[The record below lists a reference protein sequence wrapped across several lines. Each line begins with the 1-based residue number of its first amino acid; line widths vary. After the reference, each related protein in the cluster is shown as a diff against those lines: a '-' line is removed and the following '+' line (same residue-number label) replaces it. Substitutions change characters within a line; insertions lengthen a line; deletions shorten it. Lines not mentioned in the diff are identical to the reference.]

1 MGLFTSLFSS
11 KVPEQPSGTK
21 DIVFVSGGGNFK
33 LEIVGEARY
42 QEAFKT
48 ICGPRVPQGVNRFE
62 TAWLIL
68 ENRNIHDKNAV
79 RVEFRR
85 KLVGYLS
92 QEAAILYRQQLKAKG
107 KPNAIG
113 QCQAVIKGGWVSS
126 EGRKGTY
133 FVWLDILTLFQ

>member
-1 MGLFTSLFSS
+1 MGLFTSFFSS

-21 DIVFVSGGGNFK
+21 DVVFVSGGGNFK

-42 QEAFKT
+42 QEAFET
-48 ICGPRVPQGVNRFE
+48 ICGPRVSQGVNRFE

-68 ENRNIHDKNAV
+68 EDRNIHDKNAV

-85 KLVGYLS
+85 KPVGYLS
-92 QEAAILYRQQLKAKG
+92 QEAAILYRQKLKAKG

-126 EGRKGTY
+126 DGRKGTY
-133 FVWLDILTLFQ
+133 FVWLDIPTLFQ